1 MAGFLDRLKKGADRA
16 AFEAE
21 RLRRIASVRSEINAL
36 KGRVKQNRK
45 SLGIRALEL
54 FDADHL
60 TQPELLEIC
69 EQIAALRQQVA
80 EKEAKIEAIR
90 QETLPEEPE
99 PALYGHICPRCKIR
113 LPDEAQFCP
122 RCGGPAAD
130 VLPPT
135 LPEAPAGRLCSN
147 CGERLVEGAVS
158 CPSCGTKVKA
168 PAPAPVRVCASCGT
182 PLVEGAVFCP
192 ECGTRVEEPEPVA
205 AVEGEAE
212 AGEGL
217 EEAAEPVGEGESPT
231 ESTDE

>member
-21 RLRRIASVRSEINAL
+21 RLRRIASVRFEINAL
-36 KGRVKQNRK
+36 KGQVKQNGQ
-45 SLGIRALEL
+45 SLGIKALEL
-54 FDADHL
+54 FDADQL

-99 PALYGHICPRCKIR
+99 PAIYGHICPRCKIR

-130 VLPPT
+130 VLLPT
-135 LPEAPAGRLCSN
+135 LPE
-147 CGERLVEGAVS
+147 
-158 CPSCGTKVKA
+158 
-168 PAPAPVRVCASCGT
+168 APAPVRVCASCGT

-205 AVEGEAE
+205 VVEGEAE
-212 AGEGL
+212 VEESL
-217 EEAAEPVGEGESPT
+217 EEAAEPVGEGESPM
-231 ESTDE
+231 ENEDVGMGNP